1 MIMSNFVTFEG
12 VVFKNFGGIFM
23 DTNFNKKNFIE
34 NFKTSCNRIQI
45 KKFAKGETVT
55 TYIEKRNQI
64 CIVISGE
71 IDLIRYDV
79 NGNKT
84 IIGHFVDNDI
94 LGEVFYPAN
103 TNNELF
109 AIAHKNSEVLFY
121 NYDFLSTKCRRNCE
135 FHKELV
141 HNLSQ
146 LFLDQIVSLNL
157 RIELLTKKNTRS
169 KILSYFGILSKGSLR
184 RTFTLP
190 YSYTDLADFLSV
202 DRSAMM
208 RELKL
213 LIDDG
218 FIKKHGNK
226 ITLLY

>member
-1 MIMSNFVTFEG
+1 
-12 VVFKNFGGIFM
+12 M
-23 DTNFNKKNFIE
+23 DTNFDKKNFIE
-34 NFKTSCNRIQI
+34 KFKNNCNRAQV

-71 IDLIRYDV
+71 VDLIRYDF

-84 IIGHFVDNDI
+84 IIGHFVDYDI
-94 LGEVFYPAN
+94 FGEVFYPAN

-109 AIAHKNSEVLFY
+109 AVARKSSEVLFFT
-121 NYDFLSTKCRRNCE
+121 YDSLGSKCKRNCD
-135 FHKELV
+135 FHKELT
-141 HNLSQ
+141 NSLSE
-146 LFLDQIVSLNL
+146 LFLNNIIELNL

-169 KILSYFGILSKGSLR
+169 KLLSYFEILSKGTLHKV
-184 RTFTLP
+184 FTLP
-190 YSYTDLADFLSV
+190 YSYTDLADFISV

-208 RELKL
+208 REIKL
-213 LIDDG
+213 LIDEG
-218 FIKKHGNK
+218 FIKKNGNK

>member
-1 MIMSNFVTFEG
+1 
-12 VVFKNFGGIFM
+12 M
-23 DTNFNKKNFIE
+23 DTNLNKKIFIE
-34 NFKTSCNRIQI
+34 NFKNTCNKVQA
-45 KKFAKGETVT
+45 KKFVKGETVT

-64 CIVISGE
+64 CIVVSGE
-71 IDLIRYDV
+71 VDLIRYDF

-94 LGEVFYPAN
+94 FGEVFYPAN

-109 AIAHKNSEVLFY
+109 AVARKNSEVLFY
-121 NYDFLSTKCRRNCE
+121 NYDSLSTKCKRNCE
-135 FHKELV
+135 FHKELTN
-141 HNLSQ
+141 NLSQ
-146 LFLDQIVSLNL
+146 LFLDKIVELNL
-157 RIELLTKKNTRS
+157 RIELLTKKNTRG
-169 KILSYFGILSKGSLR
+169 KILSYFEILSKGTLR
-184 RTFTLP
+184 RTFALP

-213 LIDDG
+213 LIDEG

>member
-1 MIMSNFVTFEG
+1 MSIC
-12 VVFKNFGGIFM
+12 KL
-23 DTNFNKKNFIE
+23 IE
-34 NFKTSCNRIQI
+34 NFKNTCNKVQA
-45 KKFAKGETVT
+45 KKFVKGETVT

-64 CIVISGE
+64 CIVVSGE
-71 IDLIRYDV
+71 VDLIRYDF

-94 LGEVFYPAN
+94 FGEVFYPAN

-109 AIAHKNSEVLFY
+109 AVARKNSEVLFY
-121 NYDFLSTKCRRNCE
+121 NYDSLSTKCKRNCE
-135 FHKELV
+135 FHKELTN
-141 HNLSQ
+141 NLSQ
-146 LFLDQIVSLNL
+146 LFLDKIVELNL
-157 RIELLTKKNTRS
+157 RIELLTKKNTRG
-169 KILSYFGILSKGSLR
+169 KILSYFEILSKGTLR
-184 RTFTLP
+184 RTFALP

-213 LIDDG
+213 LIDEG

>member
-1 MIMSNFVTFEG
+1 MSNFVAFER
-12 VVFKNFGGIFM
+12 VVFGNFGGIFM
-23 DTNFNKKNFIE
+23 DTNLNKKIFIE
-34 NFKTSCNRIQI
+34 NFKNTCNKVQV
-45 KKFAKGETVT
+45 KKFVKGETVT

-64 CIVISGE
+64 CIVVSGE
-71 IDLIRYDV
+71 VDLIRYDF

-94 LGEVFYPAN
+94 FGEIFYPAN

-109 AIAHKNSEVLFY
+109 AVARKNSEVLFY
-121 NYDFLSTKCRRNCE
+121 NYDSLSTKCKRNCE
-135 FHKELV
+135 FHKELTN
-141 HNLSQ
+141 NLSQ
-146 LFLDQIVSLNL
+146 LFLDKIVELNL
-157 RIELLTKKNTRS
+157 RIELLTKKNTRG
-169 KILSYFGILSKGSLR
+169 KILSYFEILSKGTLR

-190 YSYTDLADFLSV
+190 YSYTDLADFISV

-213 LIDDG
+213 LIDEG
-218 FIKKHGNK
+218 FIKKHGNR

>member
-1 MIMSNFVTFEG
+1 MSNFVTFETQDFDNLG
-12 VVFKNFGGIFM
+12 VIFM
-23 DTNFNKKNFIE
+23 DTNFDKKIFIE
-34 NFKTSCNRIQI
+34 NFKHNCNRVQT
-45 KKFAKGETVT
+45 KKFTKGETVT

-64 CIVISGE
+64 CIVLSGE
-71 IDLIRYDV
+71 VDLIRYDF

-84 IIGHFVDNDI
+84 IIGHFVNDDI
-94 LGEVFYPAN
+94 FGEAFFPAN

-109 AIAHKNSEVLFY
+109 AIARKNSEILFFT
-121 NYDFLSTKCRRNCE
+121 YDTLFTKCRRNCD
-135 FHKELV
+135 FHKTLTSS
-141 HNLSQ
+141 LSE
-146 LFLDQIVSLNL
+146 LFLSKIVELNL
-157 RIELLTKKNTRS
+157 RIELLTKRSTRS
-169 KILSYFGILSKGSLR
+169 KILSYFEILSKGSLR
-184 RTFTLP
+184 KTFTLP

-218 FIKKHGNK
+218 FIKKNGSK

>member
-1 MIMSNFVTFEG
+1 
-12 VVFKNFGGIFM
+12 M
-23 DTNFNKKNFIE
+23 DTYFNKKIFIE
-34 NFKTSCNRIQI
+34 KFKNSCNKVQI
-45 KKFAKGETVT
+45 KKFIKGELVT

-64 CIVISGE
+64 CIVLSGE
-71 IDLIRYDV
+71 IDLIRYDF

-84 IIGHFVDNDI
+84 IIGHFVDNEI
-94 LGEVFYPAN
+94 FGEVFYPAN

-109 AIAHKNSEVLFY
+109 AVARKNSEVLFY
-121 NYDFLSTKCRRNCE
+121 NYESLSSKCKKNCD
-135 FHKELV
+135 FHKELT
-141 HNLSQ
+141 NSLGQ
-146 LFLDQIVSLNL
+146 LFLDKIVELNL
-157 RIELLTKKNTRS
+157 RIELLTTKNTRE
-169 KILSYFGILSKGSLR
+169 KILSYFRILSKGTLR

-218 FIKKHGNK
+218 FIKKNGNK
-226 ITLLY
+226 ITILY

>member
-1 MIMSNFVTFEG
+1 
-12 VVFKNFGGIFM
+12 M
-23 DTNFNKKNFIE
+23 DTKFDKKNFIE
-34 NFKTSCNRIQI
+34 NFKNNCNKVQI
-45 KKFAKGETVT
+45 KNFLKGETVT

-64 CIVISGE
+64 CIVLSGE
-71 IDLIRYDV
+71 IDLIRYDF

-84 IIGHFVDNDI
+84 IIGHLVNYDI
-94 LGEVFYPAN
+94 FGEVFYPTN

-121 NYDFLSTKCRRNCE
+121 TYDSLSTKCKKNCE
-135 FHKELV
+135 FHKKLTN
-141 HNLSQ
+141 NLSE
-146 LFLDQIVSLNL
+146 LFLDKIIELNL
-157 RIELLTKKNTRS
+157 RIEILTKKNTRS
-169 KILSYFGILSKGSLR
+169 KILSYFETLSKGSLR
-184 RTFTLP
+184 HTFILP

-213 LIDDG
+213 LIDEG
-218 FIKKHGNK
+218 FIKKSGNK